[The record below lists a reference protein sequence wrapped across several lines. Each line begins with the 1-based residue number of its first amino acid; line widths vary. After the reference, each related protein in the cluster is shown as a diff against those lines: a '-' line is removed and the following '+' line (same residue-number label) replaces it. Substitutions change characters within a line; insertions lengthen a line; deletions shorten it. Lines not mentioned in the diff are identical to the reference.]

1 MFESIHPDT
10 EPNKKNIKTIGNV
23 YTMYVW
29 WNGEPIKE
37 IPN

>member
-10 EPNKKNIKTIGNV
+10 ESKKKTNGNV
-23 YTMYVW
+23 YTMYIW